1 MLRSVRILSVIAL
14 LALSVSAGFAG
25 DGDTIIVKTLTFDD
39 ITKRSGTWLFP
50 PPGRYEKVLMQY
62 TLKCDPRTT
71 QDQYPCG
78 EWDYLTYNILRD
90 STGEFDSTRRTQVN
104 FLVRGGTPDSF
115 AYRSTFVDAKRR
127 FRTTSATRTTQ
138 GEFISIGAGSQANGS
153 LIKPGGGRMR
163 FIWKASELTAAGM
176 SAGSLCGIRVQS
188 TKAVAE
194 AKVFTVRMQNVANAT
209 LAKVF
214 RNDEGTTVIRRNVA
228 LVEGENNLP
237 FSTPFAWD
245 GTSDIV
251 VEFACLD
258 ASTTASIKA
267 DGTASGLVD
276 DGGRRAYRF
285 TAGDRIDVPG
295 EIGQSITNE
304 VTISYWCLGDPL
316 KMPRAHNT
324 LEAYDAQGR
333 RVINIHA
340 PWDNGTVYWD
350 CGYNPTDGGYDRIEK
365 NTIPENWEGRW
376 NHWTYVKTKTGVMRI
391 YLNGVLFHEGN
402 GKTRAM
408 NGITKFVIGSGGSG
422 SYEGLLDE
430 IQVWNVA
437 LDEATIKSYMTRQID
452 DAHPN
457 YAKLILY
464 YHGESDTDP
473 LVARD
478 ASPSGFHGAKFGIPT
493 TEVLPMDNLGY
504 LTQVNTSRPTVAFET
519 GSLPATTARVDVDVV
534 TEPRRTSVVL
544 YQRPVQPR
552 IYREDAADHPSIPT
566 DTLLV
571 QEAGKLYTIDEA
583 GLAADS
589 TVVAAE
595 TTLRKQEMPY
605 FSPIVDFEIGR
616 YITPYGIG
624 LDLGPKGFR
633 WEYDVTDFAPLL
645 RNNVTLSAG
654 NQQELID
661 VTFVFIKGTPTRDV
675 KQIDQVYYERGAQ
688 FTAVL
693 ENKASLAPVD
703 VTLNKA
709 ASTFRLKAV
718 TSGHEFS
725 NETNCAE
732 FCPRNHFINV
742 NGTERFNWRL
752 WTECGDN
759 PVFPQGGTWLIDRT
773 GWCPGAP
780 VDLYEFE
787 LTPHVKGAS
796 TVNLDY
802 GVKKEAANE
811 LWGRWEVSMQ
821 LIGYGNPNFAKDAAV
836 VDVISPNSWEYYGRL
851 NPICGE
857 PVIVIA
863 NNGSTPMTACTI
875 EYEINGG
882 AKSTYNWT
890 GNLQFL
896 GRDTIVLP
904 APAWPTS
911 SGVSSFVVRAVL
923 AGDEY
928 ANNNTRTTSF
938 VMPPVY
944 YSDLQINLRTNKQ
957 ASIQYTWKLKKT
969 TGEVIGQGAN
979 LESEKTYT
987 LDFNLAN
994 GCYDFELVNK
1004 EGFGLDFWFYRS
1016 QLGSGSLSF
1025 RSGGSTIKTFEPDFG
1040 NKAWMQFTVA
1050 SKPTIATNTD
1060 SVRWQLPSPTREER
1074 SFVIRAA
1081 NDVPLRV
1088 DSLTIFSVRKHFFLV
1103 STSKQL
1109 PTTLQPGD
1117 SIVVTLAFE
1126 RPDAGTTSGSIRVYS
1141 NDERNSAKQVRLV
1154 GVVGTTDV
1162 NEEVID
1168 PSMVVVGDV
1177 VPHPVRDQSTLRLQV
1192 YREDLLAG
1200 AQIIVRDLV
1209 GRAVAT
1215 LHAGNLAAGE
1225 HAFTIPTELPV
1236 GSYVITIE
1244 SAVVRQTI
1252 PLLIAQ

>member
-1 MLRSVRILSVIAL
+1 MHRFVRSLSVIAL
-14 LALSVSAGFAG
+14 LALSMSVARSG

-78 EWDYLTYNILRD
+78 EWDYLTYTMLRD

-127 FRTTSATRTTQ
+127 WRTTTATRTTEGDLFTVGQ
-138 GEFISIGAGSQANGS
+138 GELSNGA

-163 FIWKASELTAAGM
+163 YIWKASELTAAGLT
-176 SAGSLCGIRVQS
+176 AGTICGIRLRAS
-188 TKAVAE
+188 KAVPE
-194 AKVFTVRMQNVANAT
+194 VKVFTVRIQQAT
-209 LAKVF
+209 DAKLSRVF

-228 LVEGENNLP
+228 LVEGVNNLP
-237 FSTPFAWD
+237 FSTSFAWD
-245 GTSDIV
+245 GGSDLI
-251 VEFACLD
+251 VEFSCLD
-258 ASTTASIKA
+258 ASTTAAIQS
-267 DGTASGLVD
+267 DGALNGQVD

-295 EIGQSITNE
+295 EIGKSITNE
-304 VTISYWCLGDPL
+304 VTISYWCWGDPL

-350 CGYNPTDGGYDRIEK
+350 CGYNPADGAYDRIEK

-391 YLNGVLFHEGN
+391 YLNGTLFHEGN

-408 NGITKFVIGSGGSG
+408 NGITSFVIGSGGSG

-437 LDEATIKSYMTRQID
+437 LDEATIKSYMTRRID

-464 YHGESDTDP
+464 YTAEQDNNP
-473 LVARD
+473 LIARD
-478 ASPSGFHGAKFGIPT
+478 QSLSGRNGTKFGLPT
-493 TEVLPMDNLGY
+493 TEVLSMDLLGY
-504 LTQVNTSRPTVAFET
+504 LTQVSTTRPTLTFER
-519 GSLPATTARVDVDVV
+519 GNLQTTTTRVDVDVV

-544 YQRPVQPR
+544 FERPVQPR
-552 IYREDAADHPSIPT
+552 IYAENAADHPSIPT

-571 QEAGKLYTIDEA
+571 QEAGKLFTLDEA
-583 GLAADS
+583 GLAVDS

-595 TTLRKQEMPY
+595 TTLRRQERPY

-633 WEYDVTDFAPLL
+633 WEYDVTDFAPLF

-661 VTFVFIKGTPTRDV
+661 LTFMFIKGTPSRDV

-688 FTAVL
+688 FPAVL
-693 ENKASLAPVD
+693 ENKSALAPVD
-703 VTLNKA
+703 VALNKN

-742 NGTERFNWRL
+742 NGQERFTWRL
-752 WTECGDN
+752 WTECGNN
-759 PVFPQGGTWLIDRT
+759 PVYPQGGTWLIDRT

-802 GVKKEAANE
+802 GVKKQAANE

-821 LIGYGNPNFAKDAAV
+821 LIGYGAPNFAKDAAV

-863 NNGSTPMTACTI
+863 NNGSAPMTACTI

-882 AKSTYNWT
+882 AKSAFNWT

-896 GRDTIVLP
+896 DRDTVVLP
-904 APAWPTS
+904 APAWPTT
-911 SGVSSFVVRAVL
+911 SGVSSFVVRTVL
-923 AGDEY
+923 TGDEY
-928 ANNNTRTTSF
+928 ANNDARTTSF

-957 ASIQYTWKLKKT
+957 AESQYTWRLKKT
-969 TGEVIGQGAN
+969 TGEIIGQGSN

-987 LDFNLAN
+987 YDFNLAN
-994 GCYDFELVNK
+994 GCYDFELVNR
-1004 EGFGLDFWFYRS
+1004 EGLGLDFWFYRQ

-1025 RSGGSTIKTFEPDFG
+1025 RSGGNTIMTFEPDFG

-1050 SKPTIATNTD
+1050 SKPTIVTSTD
-1060 SVRWQLPSPTREER
+1060 SLRWELPSPSRTEKT
-1074 SFVIRAA
+1074 FVIRAA
-1081 NDVPLRV
+1081 NSVPLRV
-1088 DSLTIFSVRKHFFLV
+1088 DSVSIFSVRKHFFIV
-1103 STSKQL
+1103 STSPKI
-1109 PTTLQPGD
+1109 PAVIEPGD

-1126 RPDAGTTSGSIRVYS
+1126 RPDAGTSSGSIRVFT
-1141 NDERNSAKQVRLV
+1141 NDERNSAKQIRLV

-1162 NEEVID
+1162 DDVIE

-1177 VPHPVRDQSTLRLQV
+1177 IPHPVRDQATLRLQV
-1192 YREDLLAG
+1192 YREDLLVG
-1200 AQIIVRDLV
+1200 SQIVVRDLV
-1209 GRAVAT
+1209 GRTVAT
-1215 LHAGNLAAGE
+1215 IHSGDLASGE
-1225 HAFTIPTELPV
+1225 QVFAIPSSLPI

-1244 SAVVRQTI
+1244 SPLVRQTV
-1252 PLLIAQ
+1252 PLVIAR

>member
-1 MLRSVRILSVIAL
+1 M
-14 LALSVSAGFAG
+14 
-25 DGDTIIVKTLTFDD
+25 
-39 ITKRSGTWLFP
+39 
-50 PPGRYEKVLMQY
+50 
-62 TLKCDPRTT
+62 
-71 QDQYPCG
+71 
-78 EWDYLTYNILRD
+78 
-90 STGEFDSTRRTQVN
+90 
-104 FLVRGGTPDSF
+104 
-115 AYRSTFVDAKRR
+115 
-127 FRTTSATRTTQ
+127 
-138 GEFISIGAGSQANGS
+138 
-153 LIKPGGGRMR
+153 
-163 FIWKASELTAAGM
+163 
-176 SAGSLCGIRVQS
+176 
-188 TKAVAE
+188 
-194 AKVFTVRMQNVANAT
+194 
-209 LAKVF
+209 
-214 RNDEGTTVIRRNVA
+214 
-228 LVEGENNLP
+228 
-237 FSTPFAWD
+237 
-245 GTSDIV
+245 
-251 VEFACLD
+251 
-258 ASTTASIKA
+258 
-267 DGTASGLVD
+267 
-276 DGGRRAYRF
+276 
-285 TAGDRIDVPG
+285 
-295 EIGQSITNE
+295 
-304 VTISYWCLGDPL
+304 
-316 KMPRAHNT
+316 
-324 LEAYDAQGR
+324 
-333 RVINIHA
+333 
-340 PWDNGTVYWD
+340 
-350 CGYNPTDGGYDRIEK
+350 
-365 NTIPENWEGRW
+365 
-376 NHWTYVKTKTGVMRI
+376 
-391 YLNGVLFHEGN
+391 
-402 GKTRAM
+402 
-408 NGITKFVIGSGGSG
+408 
-422 SYEGLLDE
+422 
-430 IQVWNVA
+430 
-437 LDEATIKSYMTRQID
+437 
-452 DAHPN
+452 
-457 YAKLILY
+457 
-464 YHGESDTDP
+464 
-473 LVARD
+473 
-478 ASPSGFHGAKFGIPT
+478 
-493 TEVLPMDNLGY
+493 
-504 LTQVNTSRPTVAFET
+504 
-519 GSLPATTARVDVDVV
+519 
-534 TEPRRTSVVL
+534 
-544 YQRPVQPR
+544 
-552 IYREDAADHPSIPT
+552 
-566 DTLLV
+566 
-571 QEAGKLYTIDEA
+571 
-583 GLAADS
+583 
-589 TVVAAE
+589 
-595 TTLRKQEMPY
+595 
-605 FSPIVDFEIGR
+605 
-616 YITPYGIG
+616 
-624 LDLGPKGFR
+624 
-633 WEYDVTDFAPLL
+633 
-645 RNNVTLSAG
+645 
-654 NQQELID
+654 
-661 VTFVFIKGTPTRDV
+661 
-675 KQIDQVYYERGAQ
+675 
-688 FTAVL
+688 
-693 ENKASLAPVD
+693 
-703 VTLNKA
+703 
-709 ASTFRLKAV
+709 
-718 TSGHEFS
+718 
-725 NETNCAE
+725 
-732 FCPRNHFINV
+732 
-742 NGTERFNWRL
+742 
-752 WTECGDN
+752 
-759 PVFPQGGTWLIDRT
+759 
-773 GWCPGAP
+773 
-780 VDLYEFE
+780 
-787 LTPHVKGAS
+787 
-796 TVNLDY
+796 
-802 GVKKEAANE
+802 KKEAANE

>member
-1 MLRSVRILSVIAL
+1 MHRFVRLLSFVLFFA
-14 LALSVSAGFAG
+14 VSASIARSG

-104 FLVRGGTPDSF
+104 FRVRGGTPDTF
-115 AYRSTFVDAKRR
+115 AYRSTFVDVKRR
-127 FRTTSATRTTQ
+127 FRTTTATRTTQ
-138 GEFISIGAGSQANGS
+138 GDFVSIGTGSQANS
-153 LIKPGGGRMR
+153 ALIAPGGGRMR
-163 FIWKASELTAAGM
+163 FLWKASELTAAGM
-176 SAGSLCGIRVQS
+176 SAGSLCGIRLQS
-188 TKAVAE
+188 TKAVSE
-194 AKVFTVRMQNVANAT
+194 VKVLTVRMQNAT
-209 LAKVF
+209 SAILAKVF

-228 LVEGENNLP
+228 LVEGENHLP

-245 GTSDIV
+245 GTSDIL

-267 DGTASGLVD
+267 DGTATGLSSV
-276 DGGRRAYRF
+276 GGRKAYRF
-285 TAGDRIDVPG
+285 TAGDRIDVPS

-304 VTISYWCLGDPL
+304 VTISYWCYGDPL

-350 CGYNPTDGGYDRIEK
+350 CGYNPADGAYDRIEK

-376 NHWTYVKTKTGVMRI
+376 NHWTFVKTKSGVMRM
-391 YLNGVLFHEGN
+391 YLNGALFHEGN

-408 NGITKFVIGSGGSG
+408 NGIANFVIGSGGSG

-464 YHGESDTDP
+464 YHGELDNDP

-478 ASPSGFHGAKFGIPT
+478 ASPSGLNGSKFGIPT
-493 TEVLPMDNLGY
+493 TEVLPMDYLGY
-504 LTQVNTSRPTVAFET
+504 MTQINTSRPTLAFELGNLT
-519 GSLPATTARVDVDVV
+519 TTTARADVDVV

-544 YQRPVQPR
+544 FERPVQPR
-552 IYREDAADHPSIPT
+552 IYREDAADHPSIAT
-566 DTLLV
+566 DTILV
-571 QEAGKLYTIDEA
+571 QEAGKIYTLDEA
-583 GLAADS
+583 GLAVDS

-595 TTLRKQEMPY
+595 TTLRKQERPY

-693 ENKASLAPVD
+693 ENKATLAPVD
-703 VTLNKA
+703 VALNKA

-742 NGTERFNWRL
+742 NGQERFNWRL

-821 LIGYGNPNFAKDAAV
+821 LIGYGAPNFAKDAAI

-896 GRDTIVLP
+896 GRDTVVLP
-904 APAWPTS
+904 APAWPSTT
-911 SGVSSFVVRAVL
+911 GVSSFVVRTVL

-928 ANNNTRTTSF
+928 ANNNSRTTSF

-957 ASIQYTWKLKKT
+957 AEIQYTWRLKKT
-969 TGEVIGQGAN
+969 TGEIIGEGSK

-1109 PTTLQPGD
+1109 PTTLQAGD

-1126 RPDAGTTSGSIRVYS
+1126 RPDAGTTSGSIRVYT

-1162 NEEVID
+1162 NEEIVD

-1177 VPHPVRDQSTLRLQV
+1177 VPHPVRDNATLRLQV

-1200 AQIIVRDLV
+1200 GQVIVRDLV
-1209 GRAVAT
+1209 GRIVAT
-1215 LHAGNLAAGE
+1215 IHAGNLSAGE
-1225 HAFTIPTELPV
+1225 HTFAIPTSLPI
-1236 GSYVITIE
+1236 GSYVISIE
-1244 SAVVRQTI
+1244 SSVVRQTI
-1252 PLLIAQ
+1252 PLVIAQ